1 MRAVDTNVLVRLVA
15 HDDDRQLRSAE
26 RFIEQGAWVPLLAL
40 AEAVWVL
47 ESVYRRT
54 PVRIAAAVEV
64 LLEHERLTIQDAEVV
79 RAALDAFRSRPAVGF
94 SDCVMLES
102 ARKAGHLPLGTF
114 DGRLGRLDGAQRI

>member
-1 MRAVDTNVLVRLVA
+1 MRLVA

-54 PVRIAAAVEV
+54 SVRIAAAVEV

>member
-26 RFIEQGAWVPLLAL
+26 RFIERGAWVPLLAL

-54 PVRIAAAVEV
+54 PLRIAAAVQA
-64 LLEHERLTIQDAEVV
+64 LLQHERLTIQDAEVA
-79 RAALDAFRSRPAVGF
+79 RAALEAFRSRPSVRY
-94 SDCVMLES
+94 SDCLMLES
-102 ARKAGHLPLGTF
+102 ARKARHVPVGTF
-114 DGRLGRLDGAQRI
+114 DSRLGRLDGAQRI